1 MSTVKKILV
10 PFDFLEASYNAL
22 DYAMNFVGYD
32 KPISIMALWV
42 SEVKP
47 TEHELE
53 ELYSRLTSSL
63 NEIDRKTHLKPRL
76 ITRIGHLT
84 DTIISTFKEEECD
97 LILMGTMGDE
107 VAEDAITHTS
117 RLVLEAEGP
126 VLAVPFGTEV
136 RTPQRIAL
144 VLGKEE
150 IENTAVLELLLDIS
164 RLFNAEVHVL
174 TIYEGS
180 VYDEKMTGSPSSEK
194 NEDTLEYYLEHF
206 YVEHVFTKN
215 QDVEKGILDYVEEK
229 EIDLLAILPRNHAEK
244 TRPSEGRLTKLLT
257 LHSKVPVLALD

>member
-1 MSTVKKILV
+1 
-10 PFDFLEASYNAL
+10 
-22 DYAMNFVGYD
+22 
-32 KPISIMALWV
+32 
-42 SEVKP
+42 
-47 TEHELE
+47 
-53 ELYSRLTSSL
+53 
-63 NEIDRKTHLKPRL
+63 
-76 ITRIGHLT
+76 
-84 DTIISTFKEEECD
+84 
-97 LILMGTMGDE
+97 MGTMGDE

-180 VYDEKMTGSPSSEK
+180 VYDEKMTGSRSSEK